1 MTIGIPGG
9 HFFCHLSIPSP
20 SFPASLRHSRLLSV
34 IPAFPLRHSRFS
46 SPSFPARPGIPFK
59 KVQNLSK
66 KEKLSFRKRKIS
78 DWVLLKAHIILKFV
92 A

>member
-9 HFFCHLSIPSP
+9 HFFFHLSIPSP

-34 IPAFPLRHSRFS
+34 IPGLTGNLFQKS
-46 SPSFPARPGIPFK
+46 SKP
-59 KVQNLSK
+59 
-66 KEKLSFRKRKIS
+66 FRKRKIS

>member
-9 HFFCHLSIPSP
+9 HFFFHLSIP
-20 SFPASLRHSRLLSV
+20 
-34 IPAFPLRHSRFS
+34 

>member
-9 HFFCHLSIPSP
+9 HFFFHLSIP
-20 SFPASLRHSRLLSV
+20 
-34 IPAFPLRHSRFS
+34 

-78 DWVLLKAHIILKFV
+78 DWVLFKAHIILKFV

>member
-9 HFFCHLSIPSP
+9 HFFLSPLHPSP
-20 SFPASLRHSRLLSV
+20 LHPSPFQSRLLSV
-34 IPAFPLRHSRFS
+34 IPDF
-46 SPSFPARPGIPFK
+46 SPSFLTSLIVIPGSTGNPFQKSSKPFK
-59 KVQNLSK
+59 
-66 KEKLSFRKRKIS
+66 KRKIS

>member
-9 HFFCHLSIPSP
+9 HFFFHISIPSP
-20 SFPASLRHSRLLSV
+20 SFPASLCHSRLLSV
-34 IPAFPLRHSRFS
+34 IPGFS
-46 SPSFPARPGIPFK
+46 LSFPARPGIPFK

>member
-9 HFFCHLSIPSP
+9 HFFFHPSIPSP
-20 SFPASLRHSRLLSV
+20 SLPTSFIV
-34 IPAFPLRHSRFS
+34 IPALTGNLFQKS
-46 SPSFPARPGIPFK
+46 SKP
-59 KVQNLSK
+59 
-66 KEKLSFRKRKIS
+66 FRKRKIS

>member
-9 HFFCHLSIPSP
+9 HFFFHLSIPSFL
-20 SFPASLRHSRLLSV
+20 SFPTSLCHSLLLS
-34 IPAFPLRHSRFS
+34 S
-46 SPSFPARPGIPFK
+46 SFPARPGIPFK

-78 DWVLLKAHIILKFV
+78 DWVLFKAHIILKFV